1 MNSRQRV
8 LAALNRSGY
17 DRIPVKHE
25 GTPEV
30 NRMLMDY
37 FGLNNNEQ
45 LLRVIGDDFRYV
57 QPVYCGPELRTFP
70 DGSIEGMW
78 GERYGSKEYP
88 GGTYAE
94 AVYLPYAGI
103 DRAEDLDRS
112 HFPTADWF
120 DFSTVKSQC
129 ELLRQEYAVCFGSA
143 GDMDFMN
150 TIGRMRGL
158 QQVYE
163 DLLTENP
170 AFMALLD
177 ARFRFY
183 YDLHERVLNAAG
195 GMIDIIHV
203 GEDLGN
209 QNGPMISMDTFDRL
223 LAPKYKAI
231 FDLAHRH
238 GAKTMMH
245 MCGCVVN
252 FLPRLIELG
261 LDIQDVV
268 QPTTPEMDIAYLHAH
283 FGDRLTFC
291 GSMCVQTVLPFGSV
305 GDVTSEVHRRLELF
319 PKGGLFLGPTHAI
332 QVGTPLENIL
342 AMYTTAGSL
351 AMDIKDAIKNT
362 DDSSRQNDFDRF
374 KLF

>member
-1 MNSRQRV
+1 MNSRERV
-8 LAALNRSGY
+8 LGALNKTGY

-37 FGLNNNEQ
+37 FGLANHEQ

-57 QPVYCGPELRTFP
+57 QPVYRGPELRTFP
-70 DGSIEGMW
+70 DGSMEGLW

-88 GGTYAE
+88 GGSYAE

-112 HFPTADWF
+112 HFPRVDWF
-120 DFSTVKSQC
+120 DFSTIRSQC
-129 ELLRQEYAVCFGSA
+129 ESLRKGYAVLFGSA

-163 DLLTENP
+163 DLLTENA
-170 AFMALLD
+170 AFMELLD

-183 YDLHERVLNAAG
+183 YGLHESVLEAAAG
-195 GMIDIIHV
+195 LIDIIHV

-209 QNGPMISMDTFDRL
+209 QNGPMISMEVFDRHF
-223 LAPKYKAI
+223 APRYKAL

-245 MCGCVVN
+245 MCGCVVD

-268 QPTTPEMDIAYLHAH
+268 QPTTPEMDIAHLQSY
-283 FGDRLTFC
+283 FGDRLHFC
-291 GSMCVQTVLPFGSV
+291 GSMCVQTVLPFGNV
-305 GDVTSEVHRRLELF
+305 AEVEREVRRRLVLF

-332 QVGTPLENIL
+332 QVGTPVENIL
-342 AMYTTAGSL
+342 ALYRTAGSL
-351 AMDIKDAIKNT
+351 AT
-362 DDSSRQNDFDRF
+362 DMGQAVRDTPAEADTQEFDRF